1 MKQKAKQFLAM
12 FLAVIMVVLLVP
24 VTSGHSTAYAETT
37 IDSVR
42 AAIKEL
48 SADPTEFSAADKA
61 RVEAINADFES
72 LSAEDQATLDSEGG
86 HPSDTGQ
93 SLGRVLESAL
103 WSVRSY
109 ETDTSTTLGNGEYT
123 TTTKPA
129 VSSVSSKGKSDSSRT
144 RNWWVE
150 KVVVENGQATAYIY
164 VTSGA
169 ATASKL
175 TSYPSVWS
183 GGQTITRDTNN
194 NYAIPVDI
202 NGITYFGGISSSMPT
217 PIMYA
222 LETTIDESVPTAD
235 YSAVD
240 AALAKVP
247 ADLSIYTDETAAAV
261 TAAVNA
267 VVRDKPASEQA
278 EVDAMAQA
286 IEDAIAALVEK
297 PSVERIDLAITNNI
311 GMFKAATAYLET
323 KDGKTN
329 LVMALNGTGYKE
341 LYKGTYED
349 AVKNGDGSA
358 ENGNNTWI
366 HSYTNAAG
374 KLEFVIP
381 IEDGVSYYPVVAVSN
396 SYYNNYLSGT
406 NPIERAFY
414 PRQFTL
420 DREKKTLVLDEY
432 NETSD
437 FAVTSNV
444 ADFKVAEKAS
454 TEVVGGPN
462 SNNYSVA
469 PTLVMSNRTYDKVTF
484 PTVVSGSV
492 GTGTAD
498 LEDGK
503 FVITMTNAPNKEAF
517 KDKTPIEMTFHVSSD
532 APYEEAGTDV
542 VRTLTI
548 DKMAK
553 TIVISGTALTPT
565 DDAKDLKVTNNVK
578 MLKVNG
584 ATLDNDNLVLQMGSD
599 AYNYVS
605 VGDIATAEKD
615 AAPIALVDGNT
626 FTIPASTI
634 DKTGKEFYVSLKS
647 KKNGTWYERIFTLN
661 ETAETLTID
670 PSDADYTA
678 VNAAIASIPEDLSIY
693 TEESVKAVNDAKD
706 AVVEKLFK
714 SQQAEVDAM
723 AQAIED
729 AVAALQK
736 KDSGDDPAETEKTSL
751 YPINDEAMFKVVN
764 AFLETKDGKTEL
776 VFALSAKGYKDV
788 IPATYEEALAMGNKD
803 AWSSYKEAEVDCK
816 YTARGTET
824 DEGVQNKYQFRV
836 PVKVNETGKTMI
848 PMISVSARE
857 RDNAENAAGTGKPDY
872 SKAFMAR
879 RFIIDMDSK
888 ELHTGNY
895 QEEMPITVTSEIETF
910 KVEKEGVVSIL
921 GCPPANEYEAKP
933 TITLS
938 DQVYD
943 KAFIG
948 KAENVDEE
956 KAVEVGK
963 DGKIKLDFINSRSR
977 GISLIDGTNPITVA
991 FHVKETGE
999 WIDREFVMDLANK
1012 KITITGEEIKTKDE
1026 IKETPANYN
1035 KVNEAKKEAEKIDND
1050 LFTEDS
1056 IRELSEAL
1064 SAVEENLTADKQQ
1077 EVNEM
1082 ANGINKAMK
1091 GLKLK
1096 DGVYT
1101 IPANSLG
1108 NDFMDVVIE
1117 VEGGKMSAY
1126 VITTSRAQ
1134 DKIFQG
1140 TKEEAENSGEA
1151 TEKLA
1156 GVKNSLGM
1164 PGASMFKIP
1173 LDALNDT
1180 LEFAI
1185 HSPDGWTDRKI
1196 VIKATDIKK
1205 GEYKIIEN
1213 TDGEFTLGEELTL
1226 SSDADFSKF
1235 VAVIVDD
1242 EVVEPT
1248 NYDVVSGSTKVTFKK
1263 SYTETLGESSH
1274 EVQIL
1279 SYDGIAKTVIKGVN
1293 KQTEP
1298 TEPETKPGKEEN
1310 IKPGNDSGAD
1320 KSGTKTPG
1328 GSKTNQTKNNTNSTT
1343 KRGTEA
1349 AKTGDET
1356 NAFVYLTIFIAAAI
1370 STLLVYRRKQR

>member
-24 VTSGHSTAYAETT
+24 VTSGNSTAYAETT
-37 IDSVR
+37 IESVR
-42 AAIKEL
+42 AAIQGL
-48 SADPTEFSAADKA
+48 SADPTDFTESNKDE
-61 RVEAINADFES
+61 VEAINADFES
-72 LSAEDQATLDSEGG
+72 LSAEDQATLDKDFSHSG
-86 HPSDTGQ
+86 TGQ

-109 ETDTSTTLGNGEYT
+109 ETNTSTTLADGTYST
-123 TTTKPA
+123 TTDPA
-129 VSSVSSKGKSDSSRT
+129 VSSASNKGKSDSSRV

-150 KVVVENGQATAYIY
+150 KVVVKDGQATAYIY

-169 ATASKL
+169 ANKSKL
-175 TSYPSVWS
+175 TSYPSIWF
-183 GGQTITRDTNN
+183 GGNTVARDADD

-202 NGITYFGGISSSMPT
+202 NGITYFGGISSSMAT

-235 YSAVD
+235 YTAVD
-240 AALAKVP
+240 DALAKVP

-261 TAAVNA
+261 TNAVNA
-267 VVRDKPASEQA
+267 VVRDKPASKQA

-297 PSVERIDLAITNNI
+297 SSVD
-311 GMFKAATAYLET
+311 
-323 KDGKTN
+323 
-329 LVMALNGTGYKE
+329 
-341 LYKGTYED
+341 
-349 AVKNGDGSA
+349 
-358 ENGNNTWI
+358 
-366 HSYTNAAG
+366 
-374 KLEFVIP
+374 P
-381 IEDGVSYYPVVAVSN
+381 P
-396 SYYNNYLSGT
+396 
-406 NPIERAFY
+406 
-414 PRQFTL
+414 
-420 DREKKTLVLDEY
+420 
-432 NETSD
+432 
-437 FAVTSNV
+437 
-444 ADFKVAEKAS
+444 
-454 TEVVGGPN
+454 
-462 SNNYSVA
+462 
-469 PTLVMSNRTYDKVTF
+469 
-484 PTVVSGSV
+484 
-492 GTGTAD
+492 
-498 LEDGK
+498 
-503 FVITMTNAPNKEAF
+503 
-517 KDKTPIEMTFHVSSD
+517 
-532 APYEEAGTDV
+532 
-542 VRTLTI
+542 
-548 DKMAK
+548 
-553 TIVISGTALTPT
+553 
-565 DDAKDLKVTNNVK
+565 DDAKDLTVTNNVK
-578 MLKVNG
+578 MLKVTG
-584 ATLDNDNLVLQMGSD
+584 ATLDKDNLVLQMGSD
-599 AYNYVS
+599 AYNYAS

-615 AAPIALVDGNT
+615 SAPIALGGGNT

-647 KKNGTWYERIFTLN
+647 KKNGTWYERIFTLD
-661 ETAETLTID
+661 ETAKTLTID
-670 PSDADYTA
+670 SSDADYTA
-678 VNAAIASIPEDLSIY
+678 VNAAITSIPEDLSIY

-723 AQAIED
+723 AAAINE

-736 KDSGDDPAETEKTSL
+736 KDSGNDPAVSKKTSL

-764 AFLETKDGKTEL
+764 AYLETKDGKTEL
-776 VFALSAKGYKDV
+776 VFALSAKGYEDV
-788 IPATYEEALAMGNKD
+788 IPATYEEALAMDNKD
-803 AWSSYKEAEVDCK
+803 AWASYKEAEVDCK
-816 YTARGTET
+816 YTAKGTET

-848 PMISVSARE
+848 PIISVSARE
-857 RDNAENAAGTGKPDY
+857 RDNAENAAGTGKPAY

-888 ELHTGNY
+888 ELHTGSY

-910 KVEKEGVVSIL
+910 EVEKEGVVSIL

-938 DQVYD
+938 NQVYD

-963 DGKIKLDFINSRSR
+963 DGKIKLDFINSRSK

-1035 KVNEAKKEAEKIDND
+1035 KVNEAKEEAEKIDND

-1126 VITTSRAQ
+1126 IITTSRAQ

-1298 TEPETKPGKEEN
+1298 TEPETKPGKEETV
-1310 IKPGNDSGAD
+1310 KP
-1320 KSGTKTPG
+1320 GTKTPD
-1328 GSKTNQTKNNTNSTT
+1328 GSKTNQNKNNTNSTT

-1356 NAFVYLTIFIAAAI
+1356 NVFVYLTIFIAAAI

>member
-12 FLAVIMVVLLVP
+12 FLAVVMVVLLVP
-24 VTSGHSTAYAETT
+24 VTSGNSTAYAETT

-42 AAIKEL
+42 TAILAL
-48 SADPTEFSAADKA
+48 SADATKFSAADKNS
-61 RVEAINADFES
+61 VEAINADFQS
-72 LSAEDQATLDSEGG
+72 LSAADQATLDAEGG
-86 HPSDTGQ
+86 HSGTTQ

-103 WSVRSY
+103 WAVWSY
-109 ETDTSTTLGNGEYT
+109 ETDTSTTLANGEYT
-123 TTTKPA
+123 AEAGA
-129 VSSVSSKGKSDSSRT
+129 VSSVSNKGKSDSSRT

-164 VTSGA
+164 VTGGA
-169 ATASKL
+169 ATASKV
-175 TSYPSVWS
+175 TSYSSVWS

-202 NGITYFGGISSSMPT
+202 NGTTYFGGVSSSMPT

-222 LETTIDESVPTAD
+222 LNATMDESVPTAD
-235 YSAVD
+235 YTAVD
-240 AALAKVP
+240 AAIAKVP

-261 TAAVNA
+261 TAAVDA
-267 VVRDKPASEQA
+267 VVRDKSASEQA
-278 EVDAMAQA
+278 EVDAMAKA

-297 PSVERIDLAITNNI
+297 SSTVERIDLAITNNI
-311 GMFKAATAYLET
+311 GMFKAVIAYLET

-341 LYKGTYED
+341 LYKGTYEE
-349 AVKNGDGSA
+349 AVNNGDGSA

-366 HSYTNAAG
+366 HSYTNADG

-381 IEDGVSYYPVVAVSN
+381 IEDGVSYYPVVSVSN
-396 SYYNNYLSGT
+396 SYYNNYLSGK

-420 DREKKTLVLDEY
+420 DREKKTIVLDEY

-437 FAVTSNV
+437 FTVTSNV
-444 ADFKVAEKAS
+444 TDFKVAAKAS
-454 TEVVGGPN
+454 TKVVGGPN

-469 PTLVMSNRTYDKVTF
+469 PTLVMSDGTYDKVTF

-532 APYEEAGTDV
+532 APYEEAGTNV
-542 VRTLTI
+542 VRALTI

-553 TIVISGTALTPT
+553 TIVITGTALTPS
-565 DDAKDLKVTNNVK
+565 DDAKNLTVTNNVK
-578 MLKVNG
+578 MLKVDG
-584 ATLDNDNLVLQMGSD
+584 ATLDKDNLVIQMGSD
-599 AYNYVS
+599 AYNYAS

-615 AAPIALVDGNT
+615 SAPIALEAGNT

-647 KKNGTWYERIFTLN
+647 KKNGTWYERIFTLD
-661 ETAETLTID
+661 ETDEKLTID

-723 AQAIED
+723 ATAINE

-736 KDSGDDPAETEKTSL
+736 KDSGNDPAVSKKTNL

-776 VFALSAKGYKDV
+776 VFALSATGYEDV
-788 IPATYEEALAMGNKD
+788 IPATYEEALAMDNKD
-803 AWSSYKEAEVDCK
+803 AWASYKEAEVDCK
-816 YTARGTET
+816 YTVKGTET
-824 DEGVQNKYQFRV
+824 DDGIQVKYQFRV
-836 PVKVNETGKTMI
+836 PVKVNETGKTKI

-857 RDNAENAAGTGKPDY
+857 RDNAEKAAGTGKPDY

-879 RFIIDMDSK
+879 QFIVDMDSK
-888 ELHTGNY
+888 ELYTGSY
-895 QEEMPITVTSEIETF
+895 QGEMPITVTSEIETF
-910 KVEKEGVVSIL
+910 KVEQEGVVSIF

-938 DQVYD
+938 DKVYD

-956 KAVEVGK
+956 KVVEVGK
-963 DGKIKLDFINSRSR
+963 DGKIKLDFINSRSK
-977 GISLIDGTNPITVA
+977 GIRLIDGTNPITVA

-999 WIDREFVMDLANK
+999 WIDRVFVMNLANK
-1012 KITITGEEIKTKDE
+1012 TITITGEEIKSEDE

-1035 KVNEAKKEAEKIDND
+1035 KVNEAKKEADKIDRS
-1050 LFTEDS
+1050 LFTDDS
-1056 IRELSEAL
+1056 VSGLKKAL
-1064 SAVEENLTADKQQ
+1064 DTVEENLTADKQDK
-1077 EVNEM
+1077 VNEM
-1082 ANGINKAMK
+1082 ANGIDAAMK
-1091 GLKLK
+1091 RLKLK
-1096 DGVYT
+1096 DGIYT
-1101 IPANSLG
+1101 IPTNSLG
-1108 NDFMDVVIE
+1108 NDFLDVIVE
-1117 VEGGKMSAY
+1117 VANGKMSAY

-1134 DKIFQG
+1134 DKIYPG
-1140 TKEEAENSGEA
+1140 TKEEAEKGGKA
-1151 TEKLA
+1151 IEKL
-1156 GVKNSLGM
+1156 GSVENSLGM
-1164 PGASMFKIP
+1164 PNASMFKVP
-1173 LDALNDT
+1173 LGAINDT

-1185 HSPDGWTDRKI
+1185 HSPDGWTSRKF
-1196 VIKATDIKK
+1196 VLKASDIKK
-1205 GEYKIIEN
+1205 AEYKIKGNSNGKYI
-1213 TDGEFTLGEELTL
+1213 LGEDFTV

-1235 VAVIVDD
+1235 VAIIMDGEFVD
-1242 EVVEPT
+1242 PT
-1248 NYDVVSGSTKVTFKK
+1248 NYSVVSGSTVVTLKGA
-1263 SYTETLGESSH
+1263 YTKTLGEKSH
-1274 EVQIL
+1274 ELQIL
-1279 SYDGIAKTVIKGVN
+1279 SHDGIAKLTIAGAKKAEN
-1293 KQTEP
+1293 KS
-1298 TEPETKPGKEEN
+1298 ETKE
-1310 IKPGNDSGAD
+1310 AD
-1320 KSGTKTPG
+1320 TKKTDN
-1328 GSKTNQTKNNTNSTT
+1328 SKKQQNKANTNKSST
-1343 KRGTEA
+1343 KPV
-1349 AKTGDET
+1349 KTGDET
-1356 NAFVYLTIFIAAAI
+1356 NVFVYIIA
-1370 STLLVYRRKQR
+1370 LLVSLVGVMFVYRKKQR

>member
-12 FLAVIMVVLLVP
+12 FLAVVMVVLLVP
-24 VTSGHSTAYAETT
+24 VTSGNNAAYAETT

-42 AAIKEL
+42 AAILAL
-48 SADPTEFSAADKA
+48 SADPTEFSAADKNS
-61 RVEAINADFES
+61 VEAINADFQS
-72 LSAEDQATLDSEGG
+72 LSAEDQATLNAECTHSG
-86 HPSDTGQ
+86 TGQ

-103 WSVRSY
+103 WAVWSY
-109 ETDTSTTLGNGEYT
+109 ETDTSTTLANGEYT
-123 TTTKPA
+123 AASEA
-129 VSSVSSKGKSDSSRT
+129 VSSVSNKGKSDSGRT

-169 ATASKL
+169 ATANKL
-175 TSYPSVWS
+175 TSYPSIWF
-183 GGQTITRDTNN
+183 GGNTVDRDANN
-194 NYAIPVDI
+194 YYAIPVDI
-202 NGITYFGGISSSMPT
+202 NGTTYFGGISSSMAT

-222 LETTIDESVPTAD
+222 LDTTIDESVPTAD
-235 YSAVD
+235 YTAVD
-240 AALAKVP
+240 AALEKVP
-247 ADLSIYTDETAAAV
+247 ADLNIYTDETAAAV

-341 LYKGTYED
+341 LYKGRYED

-381 IEDGVSYYPVVAVSN
+381 IEDGVSYYPVVSVSN
-396 SYYNNYLSGT
+396 SYYNSYLSGK

-420 DREKKTLVLDEY
+420 DREAKTIVLDEY

-437 FAVTSNV
+437 FTVTSNI

-454 TEVVGGPN
+454 TKVVGGPYSN
-462 SNNYSVA
+462 SYSVA
-469 PTLVMSNRTYDKVTF
+469 PTLVMSDGTYDKVTF

-498 LEDGK
+498 LEGGK

-517 KDKTPIEMTFHVSSD
+517 KDKTPIEMTFHVASD

-548 DKMAK
+548 DKVAK
-553 TIVISGTALTPT
+553 TIVINGTALTPSDST
-565 DDAKDLKVTNNVK
+565 KDLTVTNNVK
-578 MLKVNG
+578 MLKVTG
-584 ATLDNDNLVLQMGSD
+584 ATLDKDNLVLQMGSD
-599 AYNYVS
+599 AYNYAS

-615 AAPIALVDGNT
+615 SAPIALEDGNT
-626 FTIPASTI
+626 FTIPESTI

-647 KKNGTWYERIFTLN
+647 KKNGTWYERIFALD
-661 ETAETLTID
+661 ETAGTLTID

-706 AVVEKLFK
+706 AVVEKLFE
-714 SQQAEVDAM
+714 SQQTEVDAM
-723 AQAIED
+723 AAAITE

-736 KDSGDDPAETEKTSL
+736 KDSGNDPAVSKKTSL

-764 AFLETKDGKTEL
+764 AYLETKDGKTEL
-776 VFALSAKGYKDV
+776 VFALSATGYKDV
-788 IPATYEEALAMGNKD
+788 IPATYEEALAMDNKD
-803 AWSSYKEAEVDCK
+803 AWASYKEAEVDCK
-816 YTARGTET
+816 YTAKGTET
-824 DEGVQNKYQFRV
+824 DDGIQVKYQFRV
-836 PVKVNETGKTMI
+836 PVKVNETGKTKI

-879 RFIIDMDSK
+879 QFIIDIDSK
-888 ELHTGNY
+888 ELYTGSY
-895 QEEMPITVTSEIETF
+895 QGEMPITVTSEIETF
-910 KVEKEGVVSIL
+910 KVEQEGVVSIL

-938 DQVYD
+938 DKVYD

-956 KAVEVGK
+956 KVVEVGK
-963 DGKIKLDFINSRSR
+963 DGKIKLDFINSRSK
-977 GISLIDGTNPITVA
+977 GIRLIDGTNPITVA

-1026 IKETPANYN
+1026 IKDTPANYN
-1035 KVNEAKKEAEKIDND
+1035 KVNKAKKEAKKVDSS
-1050 LFTEDS
+1050 LFTKDS
-1056 IRELSEAL
+1056 VKKLNKAL

-1077 EVNEM
+1077 KVDEM
-1082 ANGINKAMK
+1082 ANGINEAMK

-1096 DGVYT
+1096 DGIYT
-1101 IPANSLG
+1101 MPANSLG

-1117 VEGGKMSAY
+1117 VKDGKASAY

-1134 DKIFQG
+1134 DKIFPG
-1140 TKEEAENSGEA
+1140 TKEEAEKGGKA
-1151 TEKLA
+1151 TGKLGA
-1156 GVKNSLGM
+1156 VKNSLGM

-1173 LDALNDT
+1173 IDAINDT
-1180 LEFAI
+1180 LEFAV
-1185 HSPDGWTDRKI
+1185 HSPDGWTGRKF
-1196 VIKATDIKK
+1196 VIKAADIKRA
-1205 GEYKIIEN
+1205 EYKIIGN
-1213 TDGEFTLGEELTL
+1213 ADGKYTLGEEFTV
-1226 SSDADFSKF
+1226 SSEADFSKF
-1235 VAVIVDD
+1235 VAVIIDGKIVN
-1242 EVVEPT
+1242 PA
-1248 NYDVVSGSTKVTFKK
+1248 NYFAVSESTKITLKGE
-1263 SYTETLGESSH
+1263 YTKILGEKSH
-1274 EVQIL
+1274 ELQIL
-1279 SYDGIAKTVIKGVN
+1279 SHDGIAKLTISGAKKSEDKAVTKG
-1293 KQTEP
+1293 T
-1298 TEPETKPGKEEN
+1298 ETKKT
-1310 IKPGNDSGAD
+1310 GN
-1320 KSGTKTPG
+1320 KTQQG
-1328 GSKTNQTKNNTNSTT
+1328 KTNTNKSRA
-1343 KRGTEA
+1343 KSV
-1349 AKTGDET
+1349 KTGD
-1356 NAFVYLTIFIAAAI
+1356 NNNVHVYVMVLIASMVSAIF
-1370 STLLVYRRKQR
+1370 VYRRKQR

>member
-24 VTSGHSTAYAETT
+24 VTSGNSTAYAEDTPTVIDKIPYNGNDIKFVKEDLSVFGMFEAQDGTTCEIDGGSVVIHFVPKNTTTYGGFHWGAITDTNLTKDVAFNTDGT
-37 IDSVR
+37 IDLTLPADEYCGYAHPV
-42 AAIKEL
+42 APIKKT
-48 SADPTEFSAADKA
+48 D
-61 RVEAINADFES
+61 
-72 LSAEDQATLDSEGG
+72 
-86 HPSDTGQ
+86 
-93 SLGRVLESAL
+93 
-103 WSVRSY
+103 
-109 ETDTSTTLGNGEYT
+109 ETA
-123 TTTKPA
+123 TTKTQYYLAIPA
-129 VSSVSSKGKSDSSRT
+129 KDKLPVKSD
-144 RNWWVE
+144 
-150 KVVVENGQATAYIY
+150 
-164 VTSGA
+164 
-169 ATASKL
+169 
-175 TSYPSVWS
+175 
-183 GGQTITRDTNN
+183 D
-194 NYAIPVDI
+194 
-202 NGITYFGGISSSMPT
+202 
-217 PIMYA
+217 
-222 LETTIDESVPTAD
+222 AD
-235 YSAVD
+235 YTAVD

-267 VVRDKPASEQA
+267 VVRGKKASEQA
-278 EVDAMAQA
+278 EVDAMA
-286 IEDAIAALVEK
+286 
-297 PSVERIDLAITNNI
+297 
-311 GMFKAATAYLET
+311 
-323 KDGKTN
+323 
-329 LVMALNGTGYKE
+329 
-341 LYKGTYED
+341 
-349 AVKNGDGSA
+349 
-358 ENGNNTWI
+358 
-366 HSYTNAAG
+366 
-374 KLEFVIP
+374 
-381 IEDGVSYYPVVAVSN
+381 
-396 SYYNNYLSGT
+396 
-406 NPIERAFY
+406 
-414 PRQFTL
+414 
-420 DREKKTLVLDEY
+420 
-432 NETSD
+432 
-437 FAVTSNV
+437 
-444 ADFKVAEKAS
+444 
-454 TEVVGGPN
+454 
-462 SNNYSVA
+462 
-469 PTLVMSNRTYDKVTF
+469 
-484 PTVVSGSV
+484 
-492 GTGTAD
+492 
-498 LEDGK
+498 
-503 FVITMTNAPNKEAF
+503 
-517 KDKTPIEMTFHVSSD
+517 
-532 APYEEAGTDV
+532 
-542 VRTLTI
+542 
-548 DKMAK
+548 
-553 TIVISGTALTPT
+553 
-565 DDAKDLKVTNNVK
+565 
-578 MLKVNG
+578 
-584 ATLDNDNLVLQMGSD
+584 
-599 AYNYVS
+599 
-605 VGDIATAEKD
+605 
-615 AAPIALVDGNT
+615 
-626 FTIPASTI
+626 
-634 DKTGKEFYVSLKS
+634 
-647 KKNGTWYERIFTLN
+647 
-661 ETAETLTID
+661 
-670 PSDADYTA
+670 
-678 VNAAIASIPEDLSIY
+678 AAINE
-693 TEESVKAVNDAKD
+693 
-706 AVVEKLFK
+706 
-714 SQQAEVDAM
+714 
-723 AQAIED
+723 

-736 KDSGDDPAETEKTSL
+736 KDSGNDPAVSKKTSL

-788 IPATYEEALAMGNKD
+788 IPATYEEALAMDNKD
-803 AWSSYKEAEVDCK
+803 AWASYKEAEVDCK

-848 PMISVSARE
+848 PIISVSARE

-888 ELHTGNY
+888 ELHTGSY

-938 DQVYD
+938 NQVYD

-977 GISLIDGTNPITVA
+977 GINLIDGTNPITVA

-1035 KVNEAKKEAEKIDND
+1035 KVNAAKEEAEKIDND

-1126 VITTSRAQ
+1126 IITTSRAQ

-1263 SYTETLGESSH
+1263 TYTETLGESSH

-1298 TEPETKPGKEEN
+1298 TEPETKPGKEETV
-1310 IKPGNDSGAD
+1310 KP
-1320 KSGTKTPG
+1320 GTKTPD
-1328 GSKTNQTKNNTNSTT
+1328 GSKTNQNKNNTNSTT

-1356 NAFVYLTIFIAAAI
+1356 NVFVYLTIFIAAAI